1 MCSRISVKNCIIS
14 SFIISK
20 LHTSDLSQKLKKY
33 EFYRKKLSP
42 PNDFL
47 ASNLNHAAKKTIK
60 GIV

>member
-1 MCSRISVKNCIIS
+1 M
-14 SFIISK
+14 
-20 LHTSDLSQKLKKY
+20 HTSDLSQKLKKY
-33 EFYRKKLSP
+33 EFYRKNLSP